1 MIDEENQIFYIVFE
15 NDKEHRTKAW
25 WYLNQGFPDED
36 GRPRTKADGGRFLV
50 HSTGLNIRDKAYTWS
65 RDDSGIF
72 AAGWGKI
79 DVEEIFVGD
88 VYFDKSLKA
97 RVKILNKSEK
107 DAITCK
113 GTDSKSWT

>member
-1 MIDEENQIFYIVFE
+1 MISKPGVPG
-15 NDKEHRTKAW
+15 R
-25 WYLNQGFPDED
+25 
-36 GRPRTKADGGRFLV
+36 GRPCWDGGGRWRFLIYF
-50 HSTGLNIRDKAYTWS
+50 TGLNIHDKAYTWS

-79 DVEEIFVGD
+79 DAEEIFVGD

-113 GTDSKSWT
+113 GTDSKSWK